1 MSPEEILVSII
12 VGLLVNEACDVSPW
26 CAHRLVRWSVRL
38 RYANPERR
46 HIRADE
52 LVALIDE
59 RPGKLLKLGTGLGFL
74 VGALP
79 VWLHRVAPAV
89 FHTIAQRWSREA
101 PTFQPT
107 ESVRLAL
114 TDLTSARDA
123 ALVIG
128 DALSTKDRWGGLVTV
143 NGPWGSGKTKLVDDA
158 LNVVGRP
165 RIVSYNPWMVSPSG
179 TGKHAIDALPRKIRA
194 SNWRLAGVARAFER
208 YLRLVPCGADQ
219 SSSPT
224 PDELEAR
231 RRLARKLRRL
241 SRPMVVAIDDIDR
254 MWPEEAARVF
264 ELVAR
269 TAGLPQMRYL
279 MSFDR
284 SSLAP
289 RLPAGLLDRCI
300 SKLEVDLDWGILRR
314 RPALPQLRD
323 LCPAPA

>member
-1 MSPEEILVSII
+1 MSAEEILVSII

-46 HIRADE
+46 RIRADE

-59 RPGKLLKLGTGLGFL
+59 RPGKMLKLGTGLGFL
-74 VGALP
+74 AGALP
-79 VWLHRVAPAV
+79 VWLHRAAPAI
-89 FHTIAQRWSREA
+89 FQAITQRWLREA

-107 ESVRLAL
+107 DSMRLAL
-114 TDLTSARDA
+114 TDLTSARNA

-128 DALSTKDRWGGLVTV
+128 DALSTKDRRGGLVTV

-158 LNVVGRP
+158 LKVVGRP
-165 RIVSYNPWMVSPSG
+165 RIVRYNPWIMSDVNG
-179 TGKHAIDALPRKIRA
+179 IGKHAIDGLPGKIRA
-194 SNWRLAGVARAFER
+194 SNWCLAGVARAFER
-208 YLRLVPCGADQ
+208 YLRFFPYGADR

-241 SRPMVVAIDDIDR
+241 SRPMIVAIDDIDR
-254 MWPEEAARVF
+254 MLPEEAAQVF

-269 TAGLPQMRYL
+269 TAGLPHLRYL

-289 RLPAGLLDRCI
+289 RLPAGVLDRCI
-300 SKLEVDLDWGILRR
+300 SKLEVDLDWGTLRR
-314 RPALPQLRD
+314 RPAFP
-323 LCPAPA
+323 